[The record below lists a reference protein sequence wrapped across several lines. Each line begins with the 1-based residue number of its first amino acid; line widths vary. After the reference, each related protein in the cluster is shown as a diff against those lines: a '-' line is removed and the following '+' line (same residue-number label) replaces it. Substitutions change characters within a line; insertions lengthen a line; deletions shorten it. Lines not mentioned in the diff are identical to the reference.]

1 MHISA
6 HNLATC
12 KGAQYRYKGSI
23 IRILFN
29 VLGLYFF
36 VLVRAAAAYRLGII
50 NTD

>member
-6 HNLATC
+6 HNLTVC
-12 KGAQYRYKGSI
+12 KGAQYRYKGGV
-23 IRILFN
+23 IRALFN
-29 VLGLYFF
+29 VLGLYLF